1 MKASF
6 FAFPRSYRGGVYVAS
21 GELDPTSPGCEVI
34 VGTNASPIP
43 KVSIFSSTGQLLK
56 TFSGFSG
63 PFAGGVRPAVS
74 DFVPGGNV
82 EVVVVN
88 GPQARVHL
96 RVFRFDNFALLDS
109 FFSGR
114 TDNTLGAIVANNPF
128 RLPD

>member
-1 MKASF
+1 M
-6 FAFPRSYRGGVYVAS
+6 
-21 GELDPTSPGCEVI
+21 
-34 VGTNASPIP
+34 
-43 KVSIFSSTGQLLK
+43 
-56 TFSGFSG
+56 
-63 PFAGGVRPAVS
+63 S

-109 FFSGR
+109 FFSGS
-114 TDNTLGAIVANNPF
+114 TDNSLGAIVANNPF